1 MLMSV
6 GCGPRLDSGFDSPE
20 SGARIY
26 AITQAAEQR
35 DRSAPTMRHLV
46 AILDSDDPAERMLAI
61 RALEQIT
68 GKTHGYQYYDDALN
82 RAEAVDRW
90 LVWLGAEGLTETEP
104 MLHNAEDQAQ
114 ATTDVQG
121 DATSTR

>member
-35 DRSAPTMRHLV
+35 DRSAATMRHLV

-61 RALEQIT
+61 RALERIT
-68 GKTHGYQYYDDALN
+68 GETHEYRYYDDALN

-90 LVWLGAEGLTETEP
+90 LVWLEAEGLTETEP
-104 MLHNAEDQAQ
+104 MLHNAEDQTE
-114 ATTDVQG
+114 ATPDVRG
-121 DATSTR
+121 GAASTQ